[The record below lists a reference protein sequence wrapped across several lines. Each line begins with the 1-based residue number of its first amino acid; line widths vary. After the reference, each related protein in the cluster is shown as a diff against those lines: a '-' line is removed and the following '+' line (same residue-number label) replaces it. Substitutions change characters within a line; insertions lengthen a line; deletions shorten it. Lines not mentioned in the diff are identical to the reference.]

1 MLVKANRKATFP
13 YGLQRVWEVV
23 TSLTN
28 YSWRSDIEKLEV
40 VSDTQ
45 FIETTKDGYRTV
57 FTITKQEPCRLWEFD
72 MENENIK
79 GHWVGVFS
87 GNDHDAVF
95 HGVFQRC
102 IEQYLHLLATDEP
115 HFYDTFSEASVSRN
129 LHDDAGFACLQF

>member
-1 MLVKANRKATFP
+1 MLVKANKKATFP

-28 YSWRSDIEKLEV
+28 YSWRSDIEKIEV

-72 MENENIK
+72 MENEKIK

-87 GNDHDAVF
+87 GNDESTTIDF
-95 HGVFQRC
+95 TEY
-102 IEQYLHLLATDEP
+102 IELKKWFLLPFLKIYLRKQQAQYIKDLRKVL
-115 HFYDTFSEASVSRN
+115 
-129 LHDDAGFACLQF
+129 